1 MNVTDA
7 TPNIRTVMIRAV
19 RKRLIGR
26 EVGPLPNGRGSVGRC
41 SVNRARR
48 AVVVGLVVFFT
59 AQVLMSVAIRREW
72 VPVGDPV
79 FAEKIAL
86 LRQHPQFF
94 TTDTPVTPRV
104 LMLGSSRTHLAFD
117 AAKFATATNTT
128 AFNFG
133 CPAAGPMTSALYL
146 RRLRAMGVT
155 PDFVFVE
162 FHPGFLTLTDP
173 PFEGQWLHAYRLRH
187 GEPDHLRRFGWNI
200 PTPPH
205 HSWTGWGKTT
215 WDFRFGLLNHYAP
228 GVLPCPFGLTVG
240 ARNDPF
246 GYVEGI
252 ETKPADMPR
261 ALKRTQDQYAP
272 VLKDY
277 HIGGP
282 GFEALRDIL
291 TVCRDANIR
300 AAIVVTPEATVL
312 RSWYR
317 AEGNADIA
325 TFAKRLTQEF
335 GVPLYDARDWVPD
348 GAFADGH
355 HLTARGA
362 TIFTERLAVESQQ
375 NGRR

>member
-1 MNVTDA
+1 MNT
-7 TPNIRTVMIRAV
+7 TPGIRATMTRFV
-19 RKRLIGR
+19 RKRFVRR
-26 EVGPLPNGRGSVGRC
+26 EIGPLPFGRGSA
-41 SVNRARR
+41 NRARR
-48 AVVVGLVVFFT
+48 AVVVGLVVFLT
-59 AQVLMSVAIRREW
+59 AQVLLSVAIRREW
-72 VPVGDPV
+72 VPIGDPV

-86 LRQHPQFF
+86 LRQHPEFF
-94 TTDTPVTPRV
+94 TSDKPLTPRV

-117 AAKFATATNTT
+117 AAKFASETNTK

-146 RRLRAMGVT
+146 RRLRAMSVT
-155 PDFVFVE
+155 PDFVFIE
-162 FHPGFLTLTDP
+162 FHPGFLSPTDP
-173 PFEGQWLHAYRLRH
+173 PFEGQWLHAYRLRT
-187 GEPDHLRRFGWNI
+187 GEPDHLRRFGWEI
-200 PTPPH
+200 PTPRH
-205 HSWTGWGKTT
+205 HSWGGWIKTT
-215 WDFRFGLLNHYAP
+215 LDFRFGLLNHYAP

-240 ARNDPF
+240 AMNDPF

-272 VLKDY
+272 VLRNY
-277 HIGGP
+277 HVGGP
-282 GFEALRDIL
+282 GCEALRDIL

-300 AAIVVTPEATVL
+300 AAIVITPEATAL
-312 RSWYR
+312 RSWYG
-317 AEGNADIA
+317 AQGNAEIA
-325 TFAKRLTQEF
+325 AFAQCLTQEF
-335 GVPLYDARDWVPD
+335 GLPLYDACDWVPD

>member
-1 MNVTDA
+1 MNL
-7 TPNIRTVMIRAV
+7 TPGIRAAITRSLRMRFV
-19 RKRLIGR
+19 RR
-26 EVGPLPNGRGSVGRC
+26 EVEPLPHGRGSVD
-41 SVNRARR
+41 RARR
-48 AVVVGLVVFFT
+48 AVVVGFVGFLAT
-59 AQVLMSVAIRREW
+59 QVLLSIAIRREW

-94 TTDTPVTPRV
+94 ASDTPLTQQVTQRV

-117 AAKFATATNTT
+117 AAKFATATNTR

-162 FHPGFLTLTDP
+162 FHPGFLTPTDP

-187 GEPDHLRRFGWNI
+187 GEPEQLRRFGWNI

-205 HSWTGWGKTT
+205 HSWTGWGKAT

-228 GVLPCPFGLTVG
+228 GALPCPFGLTVG
-240 ARNDPF
+240 AMNDPF
-246 GYVEGI
+246 GYVQGI

-272 VLKDY
+272 VLRNY
-277 HIGGP
+277 HVGGS
-282 GFEALRDIL
+282 GCEALRDIL

-300 AAIVVTPEATVL
+300 AGIVITPEATVL
-312 RSWYR
+312 RSWYG
-317 AEGNADIA
+317 AQGNAEIA
-325 TFAKRLTQEF
+325 AFAQSLAQEF
-335 GVPLYDARDWVPD
+335 GVPVYDARDWVPD

-362 TIFTERLAVESQQ
+362 TIFTERLAVESHR